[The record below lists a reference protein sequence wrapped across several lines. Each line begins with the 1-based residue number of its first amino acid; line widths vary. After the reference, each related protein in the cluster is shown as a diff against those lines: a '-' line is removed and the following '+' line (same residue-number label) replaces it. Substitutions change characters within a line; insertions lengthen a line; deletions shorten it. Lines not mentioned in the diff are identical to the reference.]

1 VRTLATV
8 LDRLE
13 ADAGPADPLPA
24 TDGWLLVLAE
34 NIGYLVDD
42 STRWAAMTTLRTTV
56 GTEPER
62 ILAASDD
69 DLLRVVVGMRPAER
83 VARLRRCAELRLAD
97 PGPSS
102 RTGTKWSAYPGIGQ
116 PGVQR
121 IELFT
126 GTKPVLALDAN
137 ALRVLVRLGYG
148 DPAGS
153 YSVVYR
159 KTQAAASAET
169 DETVPARQR
178 AHQLLRRHGQ
188 TVCRRSAPAC
198 STCELADL
206 CPSAGTPPPL
216 Y

>member
-1 VRTLATV
+1 VARLAEL

-13 ADAGPADPLPA
+13 ADAGPADPVPA

-42 STRWAAMTTLRTTV
+42 ETRWQAMAALRRKV
-56 GTEPER
+56 GTAPER
-62 ILAASDD
+62 ILAATDEQ
-69 DLLRVVVGMRPAER
+69 LRRVVVGMRPSER
-83 VARLRRCAELRLAD
+83 VDRLRTCAQLRVA
-97 PGPSS
+97 GA
-102 RTGTKWSAYPGIGQ
+102 RWSAYPGIGQ

-126 GTKPVLALDAN
+126 GVRPVLALDAN

-148 DPAGS
+148 DPARS

-159 KTQAAASAET
+159 QTQSAAAAEVE
-169 DETVPARQR
+169 ETVPARQR
-178 AHQLLRRHGQ
+178 VHQLLRRHGQ
-188 TVCRRSAPAC
+188 TVCRRSEPSC
-198 STCELADL
+198 PTCPLRDA
-206 CPSAGTPPPL
+206 CPSAGSATPL

>member
-1 VRTLATV
+1 MARLAEL

-13 ADAGPADPLPA
+13 ADAGPAAPVPA

-42 STRWAAMTTLRTTV
+42 DTRWRAMTNLRRTV
-56 GTEPER
+56 GTAPER
-62 ILAASDD
+62 ILAAPDENLS
-69 DLLRVVVGMRPAER
+69 RVVVGMRPAER
-83 VARLRRCAELRLAD
+83 VSRLRTCAQLRVA
-97 PGPSS
+97 GA
-102 RTGTKWSAYPGIGQ
+102 RWSAYPGIGQ

-126 GTKPVLALDAN
+126 GAKPVLALDAN

-148 DPAGS
+148 DPARS
-153 YSVVYR
+153 YAVTYR
-159 KTQAAASAET
+159 EAQAAAAAEVE
-169 DETVPARQR
+169 ETVPARQR

-188 TVCRRSAPAC
+188 TVCRRSGPSC
-198 STCELADL
+198 PTCALADA
-206 CPSAGTPPPL
+206 CPSAGAPPPL

>member
-1 VRTLATV
+1 MARLAEL

-13 ADAGPADPLPA
+13 ADAGPPDPVPA

-42 STRWAAMTTLRTTV
+42 RTRWQAMTALRRVV
-56 GTEPER
+56 GTAPER
-62 ILAASDD
+62 ILAATDD
-69 DLLRVVVGMRPAER
+69 DLLAVVVGMRPAER
-83 VARLRRCAELRLAD
+83 VARLRTCAQLRVA
-97 PGPSS
+97 GA
-102 RTGTKWSAYPGIGQ
+102 RWSAYPGIGQ

-126 GTKPVLALDAN
+126 GVKPVLALDAN

-148 DPAGS
+148 DPARS
-153 YSVVYR
+153 YSAVHR
-159 KTQAAASAET
+159 QTQAAAAAAVE
-169 DETVPARQR
+169 ETVPARQR

-188 TVCRRSAPAC
+188 TVCRRSTPTCPAC
-198 STCELADL
+198 PLADA
-206 CPSAGTPPPL
+206 CPSAGSPPPL